1 MVYTIVIGG
10 LVLAGALLATLKNV
24 CKSDTICNALNLR

>member
-1 MVYTIVIGG
+1 MVYTIVFGG

-24 CKSDTICNALNLR
+24 LKSNDLSALNLR

>member
-1 MVYTIVIGG
+1 MVYITVFGG

-24 CKSDTICNALNLR
+24 RKSDNLSALNLR